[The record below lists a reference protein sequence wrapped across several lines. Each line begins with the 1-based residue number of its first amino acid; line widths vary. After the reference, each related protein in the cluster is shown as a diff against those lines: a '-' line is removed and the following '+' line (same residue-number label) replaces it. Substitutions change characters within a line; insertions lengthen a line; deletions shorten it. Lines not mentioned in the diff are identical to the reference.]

1 MKISSVGIRRLAA
14 FGVDWVVIVLW
25 GGALF
30 ATVMALSGGRGPS
43 IGSPWIAQGV
53 GFVSMT
59 VPVTLYFAVS
69 ESSRWRASVGKRL
82 LRLSVTT
89 TLGHRM
95 PWSRSLLRNAV
106 KFIPWECGHT
116 VAQQAI
122 HAGDGQPPVWVW
134 GFAAVSLA
142 LPLVWVVTT
151 LLRNRTPYDAWSG
164 AVVRVR

>member
-1 MKISSVGIRRLAA
+1 MKISSVGLRRLVAL
-14 FGVDWVVIVLW
+14 GVDWLVIVLW
-25 GGALF
+25 GGMLLA
-30 ATVMALSGGRGPS
+30 AVMALSDGRGPN
-43 IGSPWIAQGV
+43 IRSPWIAQGI

-59 VPVTLYFAVS
+59 VPVTLYFVVS

-89 TLGHRM
+89 TLGQRM
-95 PWSRSLLRNAV
+95 PWARSLLRNTV
-106 KFIPWECGHT
+106 KFIPWECGHM

-122 HAGDGQPPVWVW
+122 YAGHGQPPVWVW

-142 LPLVWVVTT
+142 LPLVWVVTA
-151 LLRNRTPYDAWSG
+151 LLRNRTPYDAWSE